1 MKIVSQ
7 LSQYMRSATQ
17 RLLRLFSRGGQQPL
31 SDFVNTPLLESFGR
45 KEIATRAYSSRNP
58 DDAGSFL
65 HYERALN
72 VLGLQQLDRTRSGYG
87 SVFRKTILPVIYLI
101 DKKIKE
107 FRQSAQ
113 DYITSR
119 GVQLIASVQAAAK
132 KMTTSAG
139 LSHAGKSAQVKA
151 RSLTQSVGKSF
162 ATPLTELPFLA
173 RKHVLA
179 DQSQDVLE
187 KDSRFRSVFIVSVFA
202 VLIYIILIVKVENIQ
217 SFTGEGWFF
226 LIYSFAVTFY
236 VLSRLLI
243 AYFYKPQIPAD
254 AIQSDADLPTVTFGI
269 PCKDEEENI
278 CETIERIAGSDYPK
292 EKFDIMVIN
301 DGSDDNTLV
310 EMKRGR
316 TIAKK
321 KYGVT
326 VHVIDWKINRGKR
339 DGMAESVQKS
349 DKEIIVFIDSDSF
362 VETDTLRNLV
372 KYFVDPEVGAVAGQA
387 YVANAEKNFLTKMQE
402 VKYFVAFKAYK
413 SAEAIFGGVSCCS
426 GCCAAYRRS
435 YIIDH
440 MDAFLNQ
447 YFLGVRCTYGDDRSL
462 TNIVLKSGHKALFA
476 PDAISHTFA
485 PDNMR
490 QFLKQQLRWKKS
502 WTRETFVSSKF
513 MWKKHPFLAISHFV
527 GFLLPLAAPFVVFRA
542 LIMYPMSNQTPPYYY
557 FFGIVIMS
565 FVYGLYYYIYMRD
578 NKWIYGV
585 IFSIFYTFLLVWQL
599 PWAILNI
606 RDSKWGTR

>member
-1 MKIVSQ
+1 MKIVTHLQ
-7 LSQYMRSATQ
+7 KLWKRII
-17 RLLRLFSRGGQQPL
+17 SRFPFIFEKVDQDAITGFTDVTAL
-31 SDFVNTPLLESFGR
+31 KAFGR
-45 KEIATRAYSSRNP
+45 RTISTGPQSHAVSDDASSLYYKRAMTALELRQSSRKLF
-58 DDAGSFL
+58 AFL
-65 HYERALN
+65 N
-72 VLGLQQLDRTRSGYG
+72 S
-87 SVFRKTILPVIYLI
+87 SV
-101 DKKIKE
+101 
-107 FRQSAQ
+107 
-113 DYITSR
+113 
-119 GVQLIASVQAAAK
+119 AK
-132 KMTTSAG
+132 KKKKKKN
-139 LSHAGKSAQVKA
+139 LSKKKVVQKNNNT
-151 RSLTQSVGKSF
+151 LTQSGGVNEKVEYVSKRITHARKQAKTKAQSLTKKVGGSL
-162 ATPLTELPFLA
+162 AMPLTELPFLA
-173 RKHVLA
+173 RKKEVA
-179 DQSQDVLE
+179 RMGGSDLE
-187 KDSRFRSVFIVSVFA
+187 KDSRFRTVFIVCIFA
-202 VLIYIILIVKVENIQ
+202 VLIYIILIIKVENMQ
-217 SFTGEGWFF
+217 SFNGEGWFF

-243 AYFYKPQIPAD
+243 AYFYKPQIPEHAL
-254 AIQSDADLPTVTFGI
+254 QSDKELPTVTFGI
-269 PCKDEEENI
+269 PCKDEAENI
-278 CETIERIAGSDYPK
+278 CETIERIAASDYPK
-292 EKFDIMVIN
+292 EKFDIIVIN
-301 DGSDDNTLV
+301 DGSEDDTLS
-310 EMKRGR
+310 EMKRGEV
-316 TIAKK
+316 IAKE
-321 KYGVT
+321 KYNVS
-326 VHVIDWKINRGKR
+326 VRVIDWKENRGKR
-339 DGMAESVQKS
+339 DGMAESVRES
-349 DKEIIVFIDSDSF
+349 SHEILVFIDSDSF
-362 VETDTLRNLV
+362 VEKDTLRNLV
-372 KYFVDPEVGAVAGQA
+372 KYFVDPDVGAVAGQA

-462 TNIVLKSGHKALFA
+462 TNIVLKNGHKALFA

-542 LIMYPMSNQTPPYYY
+542 LVIYPLTNQTPPYYY

-606 RDSKWGTR
+606 RDPKWGTR